1 MRKISDIIF
10 LRVIPFVGSIAIRL
24 LALTMRINFINTEQ
38 VQAFWRGNKN
48 IIIAFWHSRLLLMPQ
63 VYKGRGAYILISRHK
78 DGELIARTISHFGY
92 GSVRGS
98 TTRGG
103 VTAIRQM
110 LKIAGEGFDLA
121 VTPDGPRGP
130 RQIVQ
135 PGVIELAKLTGFH
148 IFPVTFSASK
158 KNS

>member
-1 MRKISDIIF
+1 MRRISDILF
-10 LRVIPFVGSIAIRL
+10 LKIIPFIGSIIIRL
-24 LALTMRINFINTEQ
+24 LALTMRINFINAEK
-38 VQAFWRGNKN
+38 VQAFWERRKN
-48 IIIAFWHSRLLLMPQ
+48 IIIAFWHGRLLMMPK
-63 VYKGRGAYILISRHK
+63 VYSGKGAYILISQHM
-78 DGELIARTISHFGY
+78 DGEMIARTMSNFGY
-92 GSVRGS
+92 GSIRGS

-103 VTAIRQM
+103 TVALRQM
-110 LKIAGEGFDLA
+110 LRVAREGFDLA

-135 PGVIELAKLTGFH
+135 PGVIELAKLTGLP